1 MSYGV
6 EIEGETTL
14 IGWDENGGLK
24 PWSEIEAC
32 AVLIQLRREFMDLGA
47 LQPTMRVVLLP
58 QEKVRSHP
66 A

>member
-14 IGWDENGGLK
+14 IGWDENGCLK
-24 PWSEIEAC
+24 PWSEIEAS
-32 AVLIQLRREFMDLGA
+32 AVLIQLRREFMDLGDF
-47 LQPTMRVVLLP
+47 QPAMRIVSLP
-58 QEKVRSHP
+58 HEKVCRHT